1 MVRAGASPRK
11 FCPRHESGARTT
23 ETVTEPYLGRPPTLR
38 ADSSGAIRRRTDLQA
53 SLMHVHTDI
62 ARRTMILSFVWA
74 KSGNRYGNGSDRRLL
89 GDRFQYSYVNQTRA
103 VDLHVGRW
111 GCVFK
116 CSGKVGDRH

>member
-53 SLMHVHTDI
+53 SLMHVHTGI
-62 ARRTMILSFVWA
+62 ARRTMILSLFGLSQAIGMVM
-74 KSGNRYGNGSDRRLL
+74 GQT
-89 GDRFQYSYVNQTRA
+89 GDY
-103 VDLHVGRW
+103 
-111 GCVFK
+111 CVIDFNILM
-116 CSGKVGDRH
+116 